1 MIKNHI
7 NTIQTKKW
15 TLDEAYAFCA
25 DVTQKHYENFPV
37 ASLFL
42 PSEKRPFV
50 QSIYAFAR
58 IADDFAD
65 EDNVDPQTRLQ
76 HLSGWENSLKLC
88 YEGKAEHPIFI
99 ALADTVSK
107 LSIPIEPLTDLLKAF
122 RMDVTKNSYDNFD
135 EVLQY
140 CKYSANPVG
149 RLVLLIF
156 GYHDE
161 EYFKFSDYICTALQL
176 TNFYQDVAIDLQ
188 KNRIYIPKDELIEYD
203 YNEAELKKKVYN
215 KQFENLMKL
224 QVERTRKLFYEGAP
238 LPLMVDKDLQ
248 LELKLVW
255 FGGMAVLR
263 KLEFRKYNVFKK
275 QFKLNP
281 INKIMIFLRALFYT
295 DISKFKKRS
304 LWDLT

>member
-1 MIKNHI
+1 MSIH
-7 NTIQTKKW
+7 
-15 TLDEAYAFCA
+15 
-25 DVTQKHYENFPV
+25 
-37 ASLFL
+37 
-42 PSEKRPFV
+42 KRDYSTCLV
-50 QSIYAFAR
+50 
-58 IADDFAD
+58 
-65 EDNVDPQTRLQ
+65 
-76 HLSGWENSLKLC
+76 GENSLKLC

-99 ALADTVSK
+99 ALGDTVSK
-107 LSIPIEPLTDLLKAF
+107 LSIPIEPLMDLLKAF
-122 RMDVTKNSYDNFD
+122 RMDVTKNSYDNYD

-161 EYFKFSDYICTALQL
+161 EYFKYSDYICTALQL

-188 KNRIYIPKDELIEYD
+188 KNRIYIPRDELIEYY

-224 QVERTRKLFYEGAP
+224 QVERARKLFYEGAP
-238 LPLMVDKDLQ
+238 LPLIVDKDL
-248 LELKLVW
+248 
-255 FGGMAVLR
+255 
-263 KLEFRKYNVFKK
+263 RKYNVFKK
-275 QFKLNP
+275 RFKLNT
-281 INKIMIFLRALFYT
+281 INKIMIFMRALFYT

>member
-1 MIKNHI
+1 MIINHFS
-7 NTIQTKKW
+7 TIQTKKW

-65 EDNVDPQTRLQ
+65 EDNVDPQIRLQ

-88 YEGKAEHPIFI
+88 YEGKAEHPVFI

-107 LSIPIEPLTDLLKAF
+107 LSIPIEPLMDLLKAF

-135 EVLQY
+135 EVLEY

-161 EYFKFSDYICTALQL
+161 EFFKYSDYICTALQL

-188 KNRIYIPKDELIEYD
+188 KNRIYIPRDELIESG

-215 KQFENLMKL
+215 KQFDNLMKL
-224 QVERTRKLFYEGAP
+224 QAERARKLFYEGAP

-255 FGGMAVLR
+255 FGGMSVLR

-275 QFKLNP
+275 QFKLNAL
-281 INKIMIFLRALFYT
+281 NKIMIFLRALFYN
-295 DISKFKKRS
+295 DISKFKKRN